1 VIGPAV
7 TFTKSVG
14 CGDQERSDRPRVG
27 IVILHWGAT
36 EVTARCLNSLR
47 RVSYTPKTVFLVDN
61 ARNLDASVA
70 GLLDPGEVEVLR
82 PERNLGFSEGSAM
95 GAAAALAARAGYV
108 LLLNNDVV
116 VEPSF
121 LDRLVEV
128 AQADARAGLLCPQIA
143 FLDRPRLAWYAGGE
157 FSLWGRIPR
166 HAHWKELLDTRRP
179 PTAVEFA
186 TGCAMLID
194 PRVIQAVGFFE
205 PRFFAYC
212 EDLDFS
218 LRARKAGFRPLL
230 VPAAVIYHAVSD
242 DEEKAAERVYYSTRN
257 LLEVAR
263 THARWYQWPTF
274 LAGFVV
280 SWVGF
285 FMAIALFRRQPKIIT
300 AVVRGGLDFARRRFG
315 ERPA

>member
-1 VIGPAV
+1 V
-7 TFTKSVG
+7 TG
-14 CGDQERSDRPRVG
+14 EGGDPPPDHVG
-27 IVILHWGAT
+27 IVILHWGAA
-36 EVTARCLNSLR
+36 EVTRRCLESLA
-47 RVSYTPKTVFLVDN
+47 RVAYAPKTIFLVDN
-61 ARNLDASVA
+61 AQNLGSSVTDFLPS
-70 GLLDPGEVEVLR
+70 GGVQVLR
-82 PERNLGFSEGSAM
+82 PERNLGFAEGAAM
-95 GAAAALAARAGYV
+95 GVAAALAVGVQYV

-121 LDRLVEV
+121 LERLIEV
-128 AQADARAGLLCPQIA
+128 ARADASAGLLCPQIA
-143 FLDRPRLAWYAGGE
+143 FLDRPRQAWYAGGE

-179 PTAVEFA
+179 PTPVEFA

-194 PRVIQAVGFFE
+194 PRVMRAVGFFE

-218 LRARKAGFRPLL
+218 LRARKAGYRLLL

-242 DEEKAAERVYYSTRN
+242 DEAKAAERVYYSTRN

-274 LAGFVV
+274 LASFMV

-285 FMAIALFRRQPKIIT
+285 FTAVALARWQPRIAG

-315 ERPA
+315 ARAG